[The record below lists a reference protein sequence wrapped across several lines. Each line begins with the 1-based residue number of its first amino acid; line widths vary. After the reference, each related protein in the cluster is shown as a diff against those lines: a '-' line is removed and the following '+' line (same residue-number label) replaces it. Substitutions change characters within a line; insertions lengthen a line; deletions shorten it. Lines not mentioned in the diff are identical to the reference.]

1 MVKRPAM
8 LSATFVSKVREPG
21 VYGDGRG
28 GYGLYLRVHKTKIGR
43 ISKSWGQRVRVG
55 GKLTNLG
62 LGSFPVISLK
72 EARARALANRQRIE
86 QGHDPRG
93 AGILTFEK
101 AAEKVIS
108 IRAREWK
115 GPRST
120 EQWRSSLRRF
130 AHPVI
135 GSKRVDQVN
144 SADVLAV
151 LTPIWSSK
159 RVTAQRVRN
168 RISIVMQWAI
178 AKGYR
183 PDDPAGE
190 AINGAL
196 PRNGNRVTHY
206 RALPYR
212 EVGAAL
218 AKVKASGS
226 APALKLALEFL
237 VLTAARSGE
246 MRGATWEEINL
257 EDRVWEIP
265 SGRTKTRA
273 AHRIPLSDRTRAVL
287 REARELSDGSELVF
301 VKDGRK
307 LGKSALSM
315 LLRRHDIPCT
325 AHGFR
330 SSFRDWC
337 AETGVRREV
346 AEASLGHVVKGVEGA
361 YFRTRLFGHRAIV
374 LQDWSVFVGSPTGP
388 KPPAES
394 RARGRLRGLA
404 RGLRDTTSPE

>member
-8 LSATFVSKVREPG
+8 LSHTFVSKVRQPG
-21 VYGDGRG
+21 VFGDGRG
-28 GYGLYLRVHKTKIGR
+28 GYGLYLRVHRTKIGR
-43 ISKSWGQRVRVG
+43 ISKAWGQRVRIN

-62 LGSFPVISLK
+62 LGSFPVVSLAQ
-72 EARARALANRQRIE
+72 ARARVLENRQAIE
-86 QGHDPRG
+86 KGHDPRG

-115 GPRST
+115 GTRSA

-135 GSKRVDQVN
+135 GSKRVDQIT

-151 LTPIWSSK
+151 LTPIWSGK

-168 RISIVMQWAI
+168 RISIVMQWCI

-190 AINGAL
+190 AINAAL
-196 PRNGNRVTHY
+196 PRNGRRVRHY
-206 RALPYR
+206 RALPFGD
-212 EVGAAL
+212 VGAAL
-218 AKVKASGS
+218 DKVKASGS

-246 MRGATWEEINL
+246 VRGATWEEINL
-257 EDRVWEIP
+257 GDRVWEIP
-265 SGRTKTRA
+265 GGRTKTRA
-273 AHRIPLSDRTRAVL
+273 AHRVPLSGRARTVL
-287 REARELSDGSELVF
+287 REARELSDGSGLVF

-337 AETGVRREV
+337 ASTGVRREV

-361 YFRTRLFGHRAIV
+361 YFRTRLFGHRVAV
-374 LQDWSVFVGSPTGP
+374 LQDWSDFVG
-388 KPPAES
+388 
-394 RARGRLRGLA
+394 R
-404 RGLRDTTSPE
+404 